1 MLDWLQG
8 SGMNLRG
15 PIIGIYNFPTIVIFC
30 EGTGIAAAKAL
41 IEATAGSG
49 GLSFPLRKDVRMYY
63 RVRSSSMATEL
74 CARVQSRAIIR

>member
-1 MLDWLQG
+1 
-8 SGMNLRG
+8 MNLRG

-63 RVRSSSMATEL
+63 RVRHCNPVNSMCIL
-74 CARVQSRAIIR
+74 GLRKCARMPNYRYGW